1 MNGSVLQEKS
11 SFKMLGLTISSKLG
25 WSYYIISI
33 TKTAIKKIGALI
45 CSMKFLS
52 AEVALYLYRSNI
64 WSYMEYFCHIWAGA
78 ICYVELLD
86 KLQKGYA
93 GLLALHLLPLSNP
106 WFIVD
111 MYPAWVFSIDI
122 TLVDVHLNWLNWF
135 HFLIL
140 EGGLRIILID
150 CMTFLSPFL
159 DVRRMSMST
168 VSFLAQLNSWI
179 LC

>member
-33 TKTAIKKIGALI
+33 TKTAIKEIGALI

-111 MYPAWVFSIDI
+111 MYPAWVFSIGI